1 MNIINNQDSPVNLN
15 QSLEKA
21 ILLAQTKLT
30 EFSLALG
37 SAEQMELIFGR
48 NFDRSV
54 ANSLLEDW
62 QNGNFTNLPQ
72 IQILRASDLNGA
84 NAGFA
89 SSNNTIYISEQFLA
103 ANSNNIAA
111 ISAVLIEEIGH
122 SLDSQINSVDTP
134 GDEGELFAGLV
145 RGEILT
151 ESKILQIK
159 SENDR
164 ISILNGQ
171 IEIEANTQVSVQW
184 QQQLGTSSNDE
195 SQDLAVDS
203 NSNVY
208 ITGFTAGSLEG
219 TNAGL
224 DDAWVAKYN
233 SDGTILW
240 KKQFGTSQAEQ
251 ATDIV
256 VDGSGNS
263 YLTGFTNGNL
273 ADGSSNAGGR
283 DAWVAKYDPDGDRVW
298 IEQLGSLKDDEAQS
312 VAIDSAGNVYITGFT
327 EGNLAGDRP
336 GAKDVWLAKYD
347 KDGNLVWTKQFG
359 STDNDLA
366 YGITVDNANNLYL
379 TGFTNG
385 NLDGRE
391 AGKYDSWV
399 AKYDTDGNNLW
410 LETLGSD
417 TQSYSRNIAVDG
429 NGNVYITG
437 IEEEGDNTSFDAFL
451 AKYSPEG
458 SLVWKQQLA
467 SSDKWD
473 SSYAVAVDDSGKI
486 YISGYTAGTLAEEN
500 AGSFDA
506 WVAQYDSN
514 GTKLWTKQLGTAAE
528 DSSLGVQVDN
538 SSNVYISGYTA
549 GNLAGENAGGKD
561 AWVAKLNQETQLSTV
576 SISDSLVASPGEIIT
591 VPISI
596 DDATGIVSADITL
609 KFDASIFDINLD
621 TLEFNLGTLTG
632 TQTPDDATDD
642 WNSSIV
648 IFTDGRINFNVY
660 DENRIAGGTGS
671 LIELKIKVRDNAPV
685 DITSPIDLV
694 SVSLNEEKIANNI
707 VDGNVNIVP
716 DVLQVTNLET
726 TPWGFNV
733 SFNNG
738 LDLNALNLYAAE
750 EGGGGDAGG
759 LTQVGFID
767 PADVFLVGENTG
779 IINGSL
785 FWDENTNTLSFIK
798 TGDIL
803 AADNYTLILESGLI
817 LDDGDGD
824 DTDKDGFG
832 LITPVGAGLDGNGDS
847 TVEDNDDYTNQF
859 SIESPTEPIL
869 SLPDF
874 SRGPGQEVDVPAD
887 DTFKGIPINI
897 TQAENVESIKFNFV
911 YDPDI
916 LAVNGVNLATD
927 LPTSWQLNNEE
938 TNFETPGIAT
948 ISLSGTE
955 ALSNVATDLVYLNAS
970 VLDSASYGSTEMLKL
985 DSIVINGDSS
995 LGIGD
1000 VALHQ
1005 VAFFGDVSGNEEYN
1019 SLDASLISRVAVGI
1033 ESGFDV
1039 FPLTDPLIVGDVSNS
1054 STLSGLDA
1062 SIMARKVVG
1071 LLQREIPDLPTVG
1084 E

>member
-30 EFSLALG
+30 EFSLAPK

-84 NAGFA
+84 NGGFA
-89 SSNNTIYISEQFLA
+89 RSNNTIYLSEQFLT
-103 ANSNNIAA
+103 ANTKNVEV

-122 SLDSQINSVDTP
+122 FIDSQINSVDAP
-134 GDEGELFAGLV
+134 GDEGELFADLV
-145 RGEILT
+145 QGEILT
-151 ESKILQIK
+151 ESKILEIK

-164 ISILNGQ
+164 ISILDGQ

-184 QQQLGTSSNDE
+184 QQQLGSSSNDE

-203 NSNVY
+203 NGNIY
-208 ITGFTAGSLEG
+208 ITGFTAGALQG
-219 TNAGL
+219 TNAGS

-233 SDGTILW
+233 SDGNILW
-240 KKQFGTSQAEQ
+240 SKQFGTSRSEQ

-263 YLTGFTNGNL
+263 YLTGFTSGNL
-273 ADGSSNAGGR
+273 GDSSTNAGGR
-283 DAWVAKYDPDGDRVW
+283 DAWVAKYDTDGNRVW
-298 IEQLGSLKDDEAQS
+298 IDQLGSLKDDESQS
-312 VAIDSAGNVYITGFT
+312 VALDNAGNVYITGFT
-327 EGNLAGDRP
+327 EGDLAGDHP

-347 KDGNLVWTKQFG
+347 KDGNLVWTKEFG
-359 STDNDLA
+359 SANNDLA

-385 NLDGRE
+385 DLGGRE
-391 AGKYDSWV
+391 TGKYDSWV
-399 AKYDTDGNNLW
+399 AKYDLDGNNLW
-410 LETLGSD
+410 LETLNSD
-417 TQSYSRNIAVDG
+417 TQSYSRNVAVDS
-429 NGNVYITG
+429 NGNVYLTG

-473 SSYAVAVDDSGKI
+473 SSYAVAVDNSGKI

-514 GTKLWTKQLGTAAE
+514 GTKLWTRQLGTAAE
-528 DSSLGVQVDN
+528 DSSLGVEVDD

-549 GNLAGENAGGKD
+549 GNLAGENAGGND
-561 AWVAKLNQETQLSTV
+561 AWVAKLEQETQLPTV
-576 SISDSLVASPGEIIT
+576 SISDSLTASPGEIIT

-609 KFDASIFDINLD
+609 KFDADIFEIDLE
-621 TLEFNLGTLTG
+621 TLEFNLGSLTG
-632 TQTPDDATDD
+632 TQTADDATDD

-648 IFTDGRINFNVY
+648 IFTDGTINFNVY
-660 DENRIAGGTGS
+660 DETPLTGGTGS
-671 LIELKIKVRDNAPV
+671 LIELKIKVLDSAPV
-685 DITSPIDLV
+685 DINSPIDLV
-694 SVSLNEEKIANNI
+694 SVSLNEDKIPTNVI
-707 VDGNVNIVP
+707 DGGANIVP

-726 TPWGFNV
+726 TSWGFNV
-733 SFNNG
+733 SFNND
-738 LDLNALNLYAAE
+738 LELNALNLYAAE
-750 EGGGGDAGG
+750 EGGGEDTGG

-767 PADVFLVGENTG
+767 PTDVFLVGENTG

-785 FWDENTNTLSFIK
+785 FWDESTNTLSFIK

-803 AADNYTLILESGLI
+803 AADNYTLILQSGLI

-832 LITPVGAGLDGNGDS
+832 LITPVGAALDGNGNSTIEDS
-847 TVEDNDDYTNQF
+847 DNYTNQF
-859 SIESPTEPIL
+859 TIESPTEPIL

-887 DTFKGIPINI
+887 DNFKGIPINI
-897 TQAENVESIKFNFV
+897 TQAENVQSVKFNFV
-911 YDPDI
+911 YNPDI
-916 LAVNGVNLATD
+916 LQVNGVNLAAD
-927 LPTSWQLNNEE
+927 LPADWKLNEEE
-938 TNFETPGIAT
+938 TNFETPGTAT
-948 ISLSGTE
+948 ISLTGTE

-970 VLDSASYGSTEMLKL
+970 VLDSATSGSSEILKL

-1033 ESGFDV
+1033 ESGFDA

-1084 E
+1084 